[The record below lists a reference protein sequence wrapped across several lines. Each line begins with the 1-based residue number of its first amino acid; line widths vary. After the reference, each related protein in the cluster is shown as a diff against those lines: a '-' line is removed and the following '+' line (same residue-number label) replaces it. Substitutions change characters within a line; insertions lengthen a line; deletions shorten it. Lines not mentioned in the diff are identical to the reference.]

1 MSTLIRYAGDDI
13 VIDTKKIST
22 STWADNTNELTT
34 FHTQSTQTD
43 QTDVNSQGNFFF
55 DIYNMETSS
64 ISASKEMSIG
74 YGHLK
79 GSGSLDFVYAQGSF
93 GISPTMVNYMQY
105 RQLIYGDEN
114 QFFTFDTYTPDDIWI
129 INIERANYKHNLK
142 PGSLNLVLS
151 GSGGTLEL
159 TDDFATN
166 SGSATISMLGRQ
178 FNIVSGA
185 SGVQSG
191 STLSQTP
198 YGSYGLFYPD
208 AGVIILNPTAV
219 SGGIPVGGGNCSGIT
234 PVTGSN
240 NNDNNT
246 QKLLNAIAGGD
257 HSENHSPTNP
267 YNGSFILDSEEKVT
281 SQYYF
286 TRVKNNE
293 FNYTTNPS
301 YIDDT
306 GTLRF
311 SSMTDNPTVYITTV
325 GMYSEGGDLLA
336 VAKLS
341 KPLAKDFTKESLI
354 RVKVDY

>member
-1 MSTLIRYAGDDI
+1 MATLIRYAGDDI

-22 STWADNTNELTT
+22 STWADNTNELKE
-34 FHTQSTQTD
+34 FHTSSAQTD
-43 QTDVNSQGNFFF
+43 QTDVNSQGNFYF
-55 DIYNMETSS
+55 DIFNMSQS
-64 ISASKEMSIG
+64 VSQSKEMSIA

-79 GSGSLDFVYAQGSF
+79 GSGSKDFVNAQGSF

-105 RQLIYGDEN
+105 RQLVYGDET
-114 QFFTFDTYTPDDIWI
+114 QFFTFDTHTPDDIYV
-129 INIERANYKHNLK
+129 INIERRNYKHNLK
-142 PGSLNLVLS
+142 PGSLNLQLK
-151 GSGGTLEL
+151 GSTSTLQL
-159 TDDFATN
+159 TDDFKTK
-166 SGSATISMLGRQ
+166 SGSSTISMLGRQ

-185 SGVQSG
+185 SGIMSG
-191 STLSQTP
+191 STLSQGP
-198 YGSYGLFYPD
+198 SGSFGLYYPE
-208 AGVIILNPTAV
+208 AGLIILNPDAVRGSGVAGSPATGINQTA
-219 SGGIPVGGGNCSGIT
+219 T
-234 PVTGSN
+234 SN
-240 NNDNNT
+240 TNDNNN
-246 QKLLNAIAGGD
+246 QVILNALSAGNNSNNIAG
-257 HSENHSPTNP
+257 TND
-267 YNGSFILDSEEKVT
+267 GSFIMDSEEKVT
-281 SQYYF
+281 SQFYF

-325 GMYSEGGDLLA
+325 GLYSEGGDLLG

>member
-22 STWADNTNELTT
+22 STWADNTNELKE
-34 FHTQSTQTD
+34 FHTSSTQTD
-43 QTDVNSQGNFFF
+43 QTDVNSQGNFYF
-55 DIYNMETSS
+55 DIFNMSQS
-64 ISASKEMSIG
+64 VSQSKEMSIA

-79 GSGSLDFVYAQGSF
+79 GSGSRDFVNAQGSF

-114 QFFTFDTYTPDDIWI
+114 QFFTFDTHVPDDIYI
-129 INIERANYKHNLK
+129 INIERRNYKHNLK
-142 PGSLNLVLS
+142 PGSLNLTLK
-151 GSGGTLEL
+151 GSSHTLKL
-159 TDDFATN
+159 TDDFETN

-185 SGVQSG
+185 SGVMSG
-191 STLSQTP
+191 STLSQGP
-198 YGSYGLFYPD
+198 SGSFGLFYPE
-208 AGVIILNPTAV
+208 AGLIILNPDAVRGSGVAGSPSTGINQTAAT
-219 SGGIPVGGGNCSGIT
+219 NT
-234 PVTGSN
+234 N
-240 NNDNNT
+240 NNNQLVLLKALANNDYA
-246 QKLLNAIAGGD
+246 NNIAGTSD
-257 HSENHSPTNP
+257 
-267 YNGSFILDSEEKVT
+267 GSFIIDSEEKVT

-325 GMYSEGGDLLA
+325 GLYNEGGDLLG

>member
-1 MSTLIRYAGDDI
+1 MATLIRYAGDDI

-22 STWADNTNELTT
+22 STWADNTNELKE
-34 FHTQSTQTD
+34 FHTSSLQVD
-43 QTDVNSQGNFFF
+43 HTDVNSQGNFFYDVF
-55 DIYNMETSS
+55 NMSQS
-64 ISASKEMSIG
+64 ISQSKEMSIA

-79 GSGSLDFVYAQGSF
+79 GSGSRDFVNAQGSF
-93 GISPTMVNYMQY
+93 GIAPNMVNYMQY

-114 QFFTFDTYTPDDIWI
+114 QFFTFDTHTPDDIWI
-129 INIERANYKHNLK
+129 INIERRNYKHNLK
-142 PGSLNLVLS
+142 PGSLNLTLKGAS
-151 GSGGTLEL
+151 GTVIL
-159 TDDFATN
+159 TDDFGTN
-166 SGSATISMLGRQ
+166 SGSSTISMLGRQ
-178 FNIVSGA
+178 FNIVKGVSGI
-185 SGVQSG
+185 QSG
-191 STLSQTP
+191 STLSQTAF
-198 YGSYGLFYPD
+198 GSFGLFYPE
-208 AGVIILNPTAV
+208 AGILILNPRALTAEI
-219 SGGIPVGGGNCSGIT
+219 GLT
-234 PVTGSN
+234 PNVNSN
-240 NNDNNT
+240 TNGFNNRKLLDALANNDHDNN
-246 QKLLNAIAGGD
+246 IAGTSD
-257 HSENHSPTNP
+257 
-267 YNGSFILDSEEKVT
+267 GSFIMDSEEKVT

-325 GMYSEGGDLLA
+325 GLYSEGGDLLG

>member
-22 STWADNTNELTT
+22 STWADNTNCLKQ
-34 FHTQSTQTD
+34 FHTSSAQTD
-43 QTDVNSQGNFFF
+43 QTDVNSQGNFYY
-55 DIYNMETSS
+55 DIFNMSQS
-64 ISASKEMSIG
+64 VSQSKEMSIA

-79 GSGSLDFVYAQGSF
+79 GSGSRDFINAQGSF

-105 RQLIYGDEN
+105 RQLIFGDEN
-114 QFFTFDTYTPDDIWI
+114 QFFTFDTYVPDDIFI
-129 INIERANYKHNLK
+129 INIERRNYKHNLK
-142 PGSLNLVLS
+142 PGSLDLYLS
-151 GSGGTLEL
+151 SSAVSLRL
-159 TDDFATN
+159 TDDFETN
-166 SGSATISMLGRQ
+166 SGSATLSMLGRQ

-185 SGVQSG
+185 SGVRSG

-198 YGSYGLFYPD
+198 YGSYGLFYPE
-208 AGVIILNPTAV
+208 AGIIILNPAAISGAAV
-219 SGGIPVGGGNCSGIT
+219 PGSKISGIFPT
-234 PVTGSN
+234 TQSN
-240 NNDNNT
+240 TNNDNM
-246 QKLLNAIAGGD
+246 QVLLNALSAGDNSANIAG
-257 HSENHSPTNP
+257 TND
-267 YNGSFILDSEEKVT
+267 GEFIIDSEEKVT
-281 SQYYF
+281 SQFYF

-293 FNYTTNPS
+293 FNYTSNPS

-325 GMYSEGGDLLA
+325 GLYNEGGDLLA

>member
-22 STWADNTNELTT
+22 STWADNTNELKE
-34 FHTQSTQTD
+34 FHTSSAQTD
-43 QTDVNSQGNFFF
+43 QTDVNSQGNFYF
-55 DIYNMETSS
+55 DIFNMSQS
-64 ISASKEMSIG
+64 VSQSKEMSIA

-79 GSGSLDFVYAQGSF
+79 GSGSRDFVNAQGSF

-114 QFFTFDTYTPDDIWI
+114 QFFTFDTYTPDDVYI
-129 INIERANYKHNLK
+129 INIERRNYKHNLK
-142 PGSLNLVLS
+142 PGSINLTLK
-151 GSGGTLEL
+151 GSSGTLVL
-159 TDDFATN
+159 TDDFGTN
-166 SGSATISMLGRQ
+166 SGSSTISMLGRQ
-178 FNIVSGA
+178 FNIVKGT

-191 STLSQTP
+191 STLTQTAF
-198 YGSYGLFYPD
+198 GSYGLFYPE
-208 AGVIILNPTAV
+208 AGIIILNPEAV
-219 SGGIPVGGGNCSGIT
+219 QATTGIA

-240 NNDNNT
+240 TKNQNHR
-246 QKLLNAIAGGD
+246 KLLVGLANNNHQNNMAGTSD
-257 HSENHSPTNP
+257 
-267 YNGSFILDSEEKVT
+267 GSFIMDSEEKVT

-301 YIDDT
+301 YIDET

-325 GMYSEGGDLLA
+325 GMYSEGGDLLG